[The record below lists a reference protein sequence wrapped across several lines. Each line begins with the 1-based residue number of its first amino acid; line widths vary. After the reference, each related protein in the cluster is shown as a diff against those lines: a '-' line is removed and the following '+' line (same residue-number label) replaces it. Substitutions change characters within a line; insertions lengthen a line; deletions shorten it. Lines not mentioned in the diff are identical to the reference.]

1 MSCVDCRNPFFRFL
15 PGNMS
20 SNISPSSINNTLNDS
35 RPPANV
41 EPYRR
46 KNSRLP
52 LVNFDLRRYKSTYY
66 RRLKKYNLDW
76 KKRVEESYAKILAS
90 EPQPE
95 TMAGNMVTP
104 QQIIVPVDVPCN
116 SMAPTPSFDEH
127 LPNEQLSATEEVD
140 QTECTP
146 VDSVRNVVYRCK
158 LNMTTTRIL
167 LEELRP
173 HLRELPTDPRTLMRT
188 KDFFERRA
196 SNANIP
202 SPVDMCP
209 STDKTGACTSGCW
222 KEIKALRSFQARTES
237 RLSEL
242 EAKLSQVNVVDRIDS
257 NISCVNSV
265 QILKSSGRWQL
276 DSDAVMSSFEAKL
289 SQDEYRQDVSADLSS
304 LVDGDVQTS
313 VGRIMNVLLEPN
325 YSSHFSWAGTKEK
338 KKFKD
343 TKTCNLVIRTI
354 SSLHKLG
361 NADRCTTVKAITTSI
376 QRWFHNSRD
385 RLKSRIRRR
394 RPCPLITVGENKEN
408 LPDAESTRVNFLGD
422 L

>member
-1 MSCVDCRNPFFRFL
+1 
-15 PGNMS
+15 MS
-20 SNISPSSINNTLNDS
+20 SSSSPSSITNTLNDS
-35 RPPANV
+35 RPLANF

-95 TMAGNMVTP
+95 TMPGNMVTP

-116 SMAPTPSFDEH
+116 SMASPPPRKLLENAAPLNYPSRLLAHPDFQLETPSFRKPPIADQ
-127 LPNEQLSATEEVD
+127 NESLS
-140 QTECTP
+140 
-146 VDSVRNVVYRCK
+146 SVPS
-158 LNMTTTRIL
+158 T
-167 LEELRP
+167 
-173 HLRELPTDPRTLMRT
+173 
-188 KDFFERRA
+188 
-196 SNANIP
+196 SNAHIP
-202 SPVDMCP
+202 FPVDMCP
-209 STDKTGACTSGCW
+209 STDETGTCTSGCW
-222 KEIKALRSFQARTES
+222 KEIRALRSSINSFQARTES

-242 EAKLSQVNVVDRIDS
+242 EAKLSLVNVVDSIDS
-257 NISCVNSV
+257 NISCANSV

-289 SQDEYRQDVSADLSS
+289 SQDEYRHDVSADLSS

-325 YSSHFSWAGTKEK
+325 YSSHFSWAGTKGK

-361 NADRCTTVKAITTSI
+361 NADQRTTVKAITASI

-394 RPCPLITVGENKEN
+394 RRSPLITVDVNKEN
-408 LPDAESTRVNFLGD
+408 RPDAESTRMTFLGD